1 MLSVRKTASRQIFLV
16 ALVLLSVFVQPQLV
30 EACATCG
37 CSELCPLV
45 MLDDTESSTKSKG
58 LLTESI
64 WGNIIL
70 KMAYQRDPVIRKL
83 LGHQKD
89 VDLMTATAFNSAVSG
104 TLAQN
109 IVSQATLNPP
119 DGQFDSYLPGSLGL
133 GFSSLVNVALDTSI
147 VLRWGVR
154 RKIRARQKEIRVKVE
169 GILEHLEYSVAE
181 CPEAQRDLT
190 GIIGDRAARE
200 CVQLWQSSHAVAAAP
215 EGKGD
220 LKESLDGSKELP
232 KQISTQENAFLEGP
246 LTMAPR

>member
-1 MLSVRKTASRQIFLV
+1 MLSVRKTASRQVFVLV
-16 ALVLLSVFVQPQLV
+16 LVLLSVFIQPQLV

-37 CSELCPLV
+37 CSEVCPLV
-45 MLDDTESSTKSKG
+45 MLDDTESSTKAKG

-70 KMAYQRDPVIRKL
+70 KMAYQHDPVIIKL

-89 VDLMTATAFNSAVSG
+89 VDQMTTTAFTSAVGG

-109 IVSQATLNPP
+109 VISQATLNPP

-133 GFSSLVNVALDTSI
+133 GFSALVNVALDSSI
-147 VLRWGVR
+147 VLKWGVR
-154 RKIRARQKEIRVKVE
+154 KKIKARQKEIRAKVE

-190 GIIGDRAARE
+190 AIIGEKAAKE
-200 CVQLWQSSHAVAAAP
+200 CVQLWQSSHAVAEAP
-215 EGKGD
+215 AGNLE
-220 LKESLDGSKELP
+220 LKQSLDAP
-232 KQISTQENAFLEGP
+232 KDLSEQLLTDEHTALESP